1 MREALARAGGTAAR
15 GTVRRF
21 APQPVP
27 RPFATAQVVE
37 GDAIAALPIGPP
49 EPAPEGVGFVD
60 GIQQY
65 VVDGHLGL
73 TPVVRAYVDAA
84 VLARRDGVLRC
95 AARVGEEFLVV
106 AEARLTSRQRAALKA
121 IDLPVRQSDA
131 GPRPHPLVDLWAAT
145 QVIERRRAACEMAA
159 ARAFLAEG
167 PEAPLFVDGAVAGL
181 AGAPGAERAIGIV
194 KEHDTQFLDGP
205 DLDVALTLP
214 AGFRSSVFARSGS
227 GGETHSW
234 YLRLWPWP
242 EEDLLHGLARLERL
256 AGGATVAEAT
266 RVSRWL
272 LAERAPIA
280 APDPRWDRLIYPMHE
295 VETYLRAH
303 AGGWS

>member
-21 APQPVP
+21 APQPVAK
-27 RPFATAQVVE
+27 PFARSRVVE
-37 GDAIAALPIGPP
+37 GSAVAALEVGPP

-65 VVDGHLGL
+65 VVDGHIGL

-84 VLARRDGVLRC
+84 VLERRDGVLRC
-95 AARVGEEFLVV
+95 AARSGDEFLVV
-106 AEARLTSRQRAALKA
+106 PGERLTAQQRGALEA
-121 IDLPVRQSDA
+121 IGLPVRDSDP

-145 QVIERRRAACEMAA
+145 QVIEQRRTACEITAGRDFLA
-159 ARAFLAEG
+159 ARPG
-167 PEAPLFVDGAVAGL
+167 TWLFVDGGVTGLAGL
-181 AGAPGAERAIGIV
+181 AGAERAIGIV
-194 KEHDTQFLDGP
+194 KEHETQFLDGP
-205 DLDVALTLP
+205 DLEVALTLP
-214 AGFRSSVFARSGS
+214 VGSRSSVFTRSRGRA
-227 GGETHSW
+227 ETHSW

-242 EEDLLHGLARLERL
+242 EEDLLHGLTRIERL
-256 AGGATVAEAT
+256 AGAAVAAEAHM
-266 RVSRWL
+266 VSRWL

-280 APDPRWDRLIYPMHE
+280 TPDPRWDRLIYPMHE
-295 VETYLRAH
+295 VEMYLRAH